1 MILRFHCYYRYTGEI
16 LSYRVFPALL
26 GAVFP
31 VDMRMAN
38 EIIAETG
45 AAEEETHITGDN
57 SCDSHTVSTVD
68 SEVGK
73 KSKVFPTTES
83 VDVSERAGF
92 PPAAVHDLV
101 YIHRLVLK
109 MCVRQPWLC
118 GNTRQ
123 AHAHTDWE
131 LGAGGRLR
139 RVCTGGS
146 HSHLLVDALLSLYSA
161 HAHAYCTAAGV
172 DQRPA
177 LPVPIA
183 WENRDRCEYALF
195 TLSVYIYIYYYYRRY
210 ICMCVWCCR
219 QDTARVSR
227 FATQPLRNWLSQV
240 PYIQYSVVLCALPA
254 VVGLPICAVLSI
266 YSVVCAEYPMYPI

>member
-1 MILRFHCYYRYTGEI
+1 MLPPTALNALTLSADPRAANEVLTIALSVDHTTGRASTISTGLHTIGALIYCIYCMILRFHCYYRYTGEI

-31 VDMRMAN
+31 VDMRTAN
-38 EIIAETG
+38 EIITETG

-68 SEVGK
+68 SEVDK

-101 YIHRLVLK
+101 YIHRLVQK

-131 LGAGGRLR
+131 LGVGGRVR
-139 RVCTGGS
+139 RVRTGGS

-161 HAHAYCTAAGV
+161 HAHAYCTATGV
-172 DQRPA
+172 DQRPV

-195 TLSVYIYIYYYYRRY
+195 TLSVYILLLPSVHMYV
-210 ICMCVWCCR
+210 C
-219 QDTARVSR
+219 
-227 FATQPLRNWLSQV
+227 
-240 PYIQYSVVLCALPA
+240 VVLQARQR
-254 VVGLPICAVLSI
+254 
-266 YSVVCAEYPMYPI
+266 